1 MAWFAEPGLQA
12 TETTILVS
20 LSLNVEVGMRSNVL
34 VMAAFAIVAACKVVT
49 SPGGGAPGSDVMACN
64 NFYQSAHNGSQ
75 NPAVDTVAAGDTVVW
90 KWSSNGS
97 HQIRSTGVGGTIFR
111 NSVVFSTA
119 SASYAVTFKNP
130 GTYPYDCGVH
140 GSAMTRVIVVQ

>member
-1 MAWFAEPGLQA
+1 M
-12 TETTILVS
+12 
-20 LSLNVEVGMRSNVL
+20 
-34 VMAAFAIVAACKVVT
+34 VVYFG
-49 SPGGGAPGSDVMACN
+49 PLGWRN

-75 NPAVDTVAAGDTVVW
+75 NPAVDTVAVGDTVVW
-90 KWSSNGS
+90 KWSSSGS

-111 NSVVFSTA
+111 NSVVLSTA

-140 GSAMTRVIVVQ
+140 GSAMTGVIVVQ